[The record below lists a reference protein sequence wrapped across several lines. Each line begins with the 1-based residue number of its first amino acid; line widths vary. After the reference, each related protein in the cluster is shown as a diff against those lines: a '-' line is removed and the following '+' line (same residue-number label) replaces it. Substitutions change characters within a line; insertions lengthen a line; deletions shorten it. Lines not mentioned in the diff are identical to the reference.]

1 MVLTLDLG
9 PAVDLH
15 RRIWWGAFGTGL
27 GIYLEGLVAIVLLT
41 ERALSPWALV
51 PIALVLTAQFVLVRR
66 PVRQLVRG
74 GRLLVSY
81 RRFLVLAAVFIS
93 LLWLGGSREPR
104 IIAPSL
110 GAFVVV
116 LTSWPVIAAM
126 RAAMKFRS
134 HIRAIGDPRVV
145 SACLAFDLRAA
156 ISAKLQSFG
165 GDRVRVVAPYLI
177 AILVLGACALVLAL
191 ALKTLGFD
199 VGGGGIAQVSSLLAM
214 WIFYR
219 GVRRAK
225 LRAAEL
231 RARDPRRPVLILR
244 EFRDDALAMRRFSPG
259 ASFEH
264 ALAGEL
270 TRIGPTIS
278 VGRPGERL
286 QPLGASREYLTDP
299 DWKRG
304 VSTLIEEAA
313 VVVFLLGDSGSLLW
327 EFRATHAIRSME
339 RTLTIVPPLRDRA
352 KLAGRWDRFMRE
364 TADLIGPGLP
374 GALPDEPVL
383 GFFTASGDVITMV
396 GRARK
401 WVDYRLALRLFAC
414 LLGETAMSARDVE
427 AFVRN
432 HLPMVALCDS
442 P

>member
-9 PAVDLH
+9 PAVALH
-15 RRIWWGAFGTGL
+15 QRVWWGAFGTGL
-27 GIYLEGLVAIVLLT
+27 AIYLEGLVAIVLLT

-51 PIALVLTAQFVLVRR
+51 PIALVLAAQFVLIRR
-66 PVRQLVRG
+66 PVRQLVS

-81 RRFLVLAAVFIS
+81 RRFLVLAGIFIA
-93 LLWLGGSREPR
+93 LLWLGSGSGDARV
-104 IIAPSL
+104 IAPSL
-110 GAFVVV
+110 GAIVVV
-116 LTSWPVIAAM
+116 LTSWPVVAAM
-126 RAAMKFRS
+126 RAAWRFQPQ
-134 HIRAIGDPRVV
+134 IRAIGDPRIVA
-145 SACLAFDLRAA
+145 ACLAFDLRAT
-156 ISAKLQSFG
+156 INAKLQSFG

-177 AILVLGACALVLAL
+177 AILALGACALILAL
-191 ALKTLGFD
+191 ALKALGFE

-244 EFRDDALAMRRFSPG
+244 EFSDDALAMRRFSPG

-286 QPLGASREYLTDP
+286 QPLGASREYLSDP

-352 KLAGRWDRFMRE
+352 KLAGRWDRFMRA
-364 TADLIGPGLP
+364 TVDIIGPGLP
-374 GALPDEPVL
+374 GPLPDEPVL

-432 HLPMVALCDS
+432 HLPMVSPCDS